1 LNAEMARVAEQQKR
15 VFIRWAVTDWNQP
28 AIAMYRTLGAD
39 FLDEWRTVVLGGDGL
54 KKLRKHMPITV
65 L

>member
-1 LNAEMARVAEQQKR
+1 MARVAEQEKR
-15 VFIRWAVTDWNQP
+15 VFMRWAVLDWNQP

-39 FLDEWRTVVLGGDGL
+39 FLDEWRTVVLAGDGL
-54 KKLRKHMPITV
+54 KKLKKHLPITV